1 MTTYDYEFTE
11 IPQIHHSVQYQLNK
25 PFNANK
31 CRTHKKKGYTKSK
44 KTVSSNKPSQ
54 ENRKE

>member
-11 IPQIHHSVQYQLNK
+11 IPQIHHLVQYQLNK

-31 CRTHKKKGYTKSK
+31 CSTHKKTKEG
-44 KTVSSNKPSQ
+44 VY
-54 ENRKE
+54 